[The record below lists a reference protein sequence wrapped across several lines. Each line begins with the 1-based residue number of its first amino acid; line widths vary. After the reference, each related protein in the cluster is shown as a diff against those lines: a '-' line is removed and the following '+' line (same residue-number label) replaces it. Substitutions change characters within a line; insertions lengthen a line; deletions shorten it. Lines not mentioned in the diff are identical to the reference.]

1 MVNHIVPRAVSGSL
15 LSPEKTLEEAL
26 ISLRR
31 CFDELAKHQKF
42 IAMAWD
48 KKYDARQDSEW
59 ISDPVNA
66 GMRGSVS
73 QAYVMVKMVENNL
86 QLIEHHL
93 KATVAT
99 SMEARHA

>member
-1 MVNHIVPRAVSGSL
+1 MVNPIVPRTFSGSL
-15 LSPEKTLEEAL
+15 LSPEKTPEEAL

-42 IAMAWD
+42 IAVAWN
-48 KKYDARQDSEW
+48 KQYDTRQDSEW
-59 ISDPVNA
+59 IRDPVNV

-86 QLIEHHL
+86 QLIERHL
-93 KATVAT
+93 KATFAT
-99 SMEARHA
+99 STEARHA